1 MHHAQG
7 FNVDAGLGLTSCVL
21 FIYDYALT
29 FSKEIDL
36 FWFQP
41 RRTWAFAFFIAN
53 RYIGLFSRIPTFFLF
68 FLPMAGGPVRENS
81 YMYPAMLTPTQWC
94 SDLQLF
100 NSIAILVLQLIGGM
114 IMIARVYAFYNQDRR
129 ILSLLVAVAMICV
142 GISGWEL
149 SFHSPSTATSKPT
162 TTAQGTYP
170 KCRELVTSAQASY
183 WAVAWGSQ
191 LVFDALVFTL
201 TFRKLIKARSLGKWS
216 YMALSL
222 RDGALYF
229 AVMTATNV
237 ANIVTYLVMAN
248 PYERSMLASPTNM
261 LCAVMI
267 SRLML
272 NLRDLEH
279 EVTA

>member
-1 MHHAQG
+1 
-7 FNVDAGLGLTSCVL
+7 L

-81 YMYPAMLTPTQWC
+81 YMC

-142 GISGWEL
+142 GISGVSETANL
-149 SFHSPSTATSKPT
+149 FTGPGHGVMHSGNFHFIHRLRLH
-162 TTAQGTYP
+162 Q
-170 KCRELVTSAQASY
+170 
-183 WAVAWGSQ
+183 SQ
-191 LVFDALVFTL
+191 LQQLRAH
-201 TFRKLIKARSLGKWS
+201 IRSVVSW
-216 YMALSL
+216 
-222 RDGALYF
+222 
-229 AVMTATNV
+229 
-237 ANIVTYLVMAN
+237 
-248 PYERSMLASPTNM
+248 
-261 LCAVMI
+261 
-267 SRLML
+267 
-272 NLRDLEH
+272 
-279 EVTA
+279 

>member
-1 MHHAQG
+1 MYYAQG
-7 FNVDAGLGLTSCVL
+7 INVDAGFGLMSCVL

-53 RYIGLFSRIPTFFLF
+53 RYISLFSRIPTFLLF
-68 FLPMAGGPVRENS
+68 FLPMAGGPV
-81 YMYPAMLTPTQWC
+81 C
-94 SDLQLF
+94 SDLQLI
-100 NSIAILVLQLIGGM
+100 NSIAILVLQLIGGI
-114 IMIARVYAFYNQDRR
+114 IMIARVYAFYNKDRR
-129 ILSLLVAVAMICV
+129 ILGLLVVVAVICV

-149 SFHSPSTATSKPT
+149 SFRSLSTATSKS
-162 TTAQGTYP
+162 TATVRGTYP
-170 KCRELVTSAQASY
+170 TCRVLVTSAEASH
-183 WAVAWGSQ
+183 WTIAWGSQ
-191 LVFDALVFTL
+191 LVFDVLVFTL
-201 TFRKLIKARSLGKWS
+201 TFRKLIRARSLGKWS

-229 AVMTATNV
+229 AAMTAMNV
-237 ANIVTYLVMAN
+237 ANIVAYLVIAN
-248 PYERSMLASPTNM
+248 PYERSMLAPPTNM

-272 NLRDLEH
+272 NLRDLER